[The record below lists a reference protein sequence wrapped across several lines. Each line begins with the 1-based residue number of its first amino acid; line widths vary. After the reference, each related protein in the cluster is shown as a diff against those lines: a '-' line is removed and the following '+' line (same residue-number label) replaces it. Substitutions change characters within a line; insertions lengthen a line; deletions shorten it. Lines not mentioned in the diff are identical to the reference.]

1 MIKQIFQIV
10 LVLAFAL
17 QALIPAGFMPGS
29 AMAGTP
35 VVICS
40 GMGQKTVL
48 LDGDG
53 QPAEQQDHH
62 GKDTHAPCPW
72 SVLPVS
78 LTPPQVFSPAA
89 LPAFAASAYGP
100 GQDSLF
106 KAASLYRP
114 NATAPPAL
122 FA

>member
-1 MIKQIFQIV
+1 MKQIFQIV

-53 QPAEQQDHH
+53 QPVGQQDDSDA
-62 GKDTHAPCPW
+62 GHAPCPW

>member
-1 MIKQIFQIV
+1 MIKLIFKIV
-10 LVLAFAL
+10 LVLAFVL

-48 LDGDG
+48 IDGDG
-53 QPAEQQDHH
+53 QPAGQQEHD
-62 GKDTHAPCPW
+62 KNTHAPCPW
-72 SVLPVS
+72 SVLPAS
-78 LTPPQVFSPAA
+78 LTPPQGFSPAA
-89 LPAFAASAYGP
+89 VFAFAVPEYGP
-100 GQDSLF
+100 EKGGLF

>member
-1 MIKQIFQIV
+1 MIKQIFQTV

-40 GMGQKTVL
+40 GMGQMTIL

-53 QPAEQQDHH
+53 QPVEQQDH
-62 GKDTHAPCPW
+62 DRNTTHAPCPW
-72 SVLPVS
+72 SVFPVS
-78 LTPPQVFSPAA
+78 LTPPQVFSPAS
-89 LPAFAASAYGP
+89 LPAFAAPAYGP
-100 GQDSLF
+100 EINGLF